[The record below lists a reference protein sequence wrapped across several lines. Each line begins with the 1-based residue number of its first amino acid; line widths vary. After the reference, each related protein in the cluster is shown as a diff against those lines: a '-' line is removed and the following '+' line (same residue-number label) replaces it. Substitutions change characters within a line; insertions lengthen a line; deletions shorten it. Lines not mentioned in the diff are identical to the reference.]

1 MRRPLAQLTL
11 AVAATAAAAL
21 LRALLSR
28 WVGADLPYITFFGA
42 VMAAGWYGGLWP
54 GLIATVLGALA
65 TVVWFIAPAHAL
77 AVGDAIGVVV
87 FVLTGAL
94 ISLGCERLDAARRQL
109 EARTRADLDERQ
121 DADRARSLLA
131 AIVESSEDAIFTKGL
146 DGRILSWNAGAE
158 HMFGYTAAEAVG
170 GPVAR
175 LVPPHRHAEE
185 ADLLRRVSRGERV
198 PPVETERLARD
209 GTLLDVSV
217 TLSPLRDDTGRIVG
231 ASSIARDIGARKA
244 LEASLREADRRKD
257 DFLAVLA
264 HELRN
269 PLAPIRT
276 SVALLQDADLPPAAA
291 ARAIGVIDR
300 QTRHISR
307 LLDDLLDISRITR
320 DRLELRREPV
330 TLQDVLDTAV
340 ETTAGLFAGQAQTL
354 LQDRPDAPVPLD
366 GDPVRLAQ
374 VFGNLLSNAA
384 KYSHRGGTVA
394 LTVAVQG
401 GRVTV
406 TVRDDGI
413 GIEPDMLER
422 VFEMFSQSSQAI
434 GRAQGGLGIGLAL
447 VKGLVELHG
456 GRVEAHSAGL
466 GHGSRFVVELP
477 LAAQAAGAAAGGG
490 PAPAAPG
497 AGGRVL
503 VVDDNRDGADAL
515 ALLLAADGYDVRTA
529 YDGASAVA
537 EAERFR
543 PRVVLLDLGMPG
555 LDGFATARQLRAVHP
570 AASMHLVAVT
580 GWGQD
585 RHRRA
590 AIAAGFDA
598 HAVKPVAPD
607 ELRQLLRKV
616 IA

>member
-1 MRRPLAQLTL
+1 ML

-21 LRALLSR
+21 VRALLSR

-54 GLIATVLGALA
+54 GLLATGLGAAA
-65 TVVWFIAPAHAL
+65 TVVWFIAPAHAF
-77 AVGDAIGVVV
+77 AIGDAIGVVV

-109 EARTRADLDERQ
+109 EARTRADLEERQ
-121 DADRARSLLA
+121 AADRARSLLA

-158 HMFGYTAAEAVG
+158 QMFGYPAAEAIG
-170 GPVAR
+170 GPVTR
-175 LVPPHRHAEE
+175 IVPPHRQAEE
-185 ADLLRRVSRGERV
+185 ADILRRVSRGERV
-198 PPVETERLARD
+198 PPLETERLARD

-217 TLSPLRDDTGRIVG
+217 TLSPIRDESGRIVG

-276 SVALLQDADLPPAAA
+276 SVALLQDAGLPASASA
-291 ARAIGVIDR
+291 QAIGVVDR
-300 QTRHISR
+300 QTRHMAR
-307 LLDDLLDISRITR
+307 LLDDLLDIARITR
-320 DRLELRREPV
+320 DRFELRREPV

-340 ETTAGLFAGQAQTL
+340 ETTRGLFDGQAQTL
-354 LQDRPDAPVPLD
+354 LQDRPEAPVPLD

-374 VFGNLLSNAA
+374 VFGNLLSNAS

-394 LTVAVQG
+394 LSVAVQAD
-401 GRVTV
+401 RVAV
-406 TVRDDGI
+406 TVRDEGI
-413 GIEPDMLER
+413 GIEPEMLGR

-447 VKGLVELHG
+447 VRGLVDLHG
-456 GRVEAHSAGL
+456 GHVEAHSAGL
-466 GHGSRFVVELP
+466 GHGSRFVVHLP
-477 LAAQAAGAAAGGG
+477 LAARGQDAAAADW
-490 PAPAAPG
+490 PERAAPAT
-497 AGGRVL
+497 GGRVL

-529 YDGASAVA
+529 HDGASAVA
-537 EAERFR
+537 EAARFH

-555 LDGFATARQLRAVHP
+555 LDGFATARQLRAAHP
-570 AASMHLVAVT
+570 AASMRLVAVT

-585 RHRRA
+585 RHRRDA
-590 AIAAGFDA
+590 AAAGFDA
-598 HAVKPVAPD
+598 HVVKPVAPED
-607 ELRQLLRKV
+607 LRRLLHGV
-616 IA
+616 FA